1 MKKKIKLLFV
11 DDEEKFLKGMTERL
25 KLRDLEVHAFSN
37 GVDALE
43 ALKKKI
49 MFDVALIDL
58 KMPGMDG
65 EELLKKLKDMIPA
78 MEVIILT
85 GHGSIE
91 SAKRTTRAGAYEY
104 LLKPC
109 ELDDL
114 ITAITKAYSKR
125 VKAKN
130 ETLRAQVNA
139 IMADAAGY
147 SPIDVLN
154 MLRELEERNEFE

>member
-25 KLRDLEVHAFSN
+25 KLRDLEVHSFTS
-37 GVDALE
+37 GQDALDS
-43 ALKKKI
+43 LKAKT
-49 MFDVALIDL
+49 MYDVALIDL

-65 EELLKKLKDMIPA
+65 EELLKELKDLIPT

-104 LLKPC
+104 LQKPC
-109 ELDDL
+109 ELDEL
-114 ITAITKAYSKR
+114 LSAITTAYSKR

-130 ETLRAQVNA
+130 EALKAQVNA
-139 IMADAAGY
+139 IMADAGGY
-147 SPIDVLN
+147 NPMDVLR
-154 MLRELEERNEFE
+154 MLRDLEEQNQ